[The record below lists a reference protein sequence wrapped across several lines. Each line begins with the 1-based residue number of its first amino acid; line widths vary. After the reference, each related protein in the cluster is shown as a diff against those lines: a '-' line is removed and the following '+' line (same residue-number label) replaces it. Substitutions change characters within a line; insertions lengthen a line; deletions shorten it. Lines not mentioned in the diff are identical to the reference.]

1 MPFRPNSP
9 ARTSALVAFAILA
22 GSFLAYGKGPE
33 KKLSAY
39 DMIVVEP
46 VVVAP
51 GAAKNFPMGL
61 DAAIRARMAEELRK
75 KKLFQDVED
84 QTAPLQQK
92 ASPIAGPSRHGVAAS
107 GPSDFE
113 GETQTV
119 EPQEMPHKLVLSSTV
134 EKFSKG
140 NMAARVLVG
149 FGAGESKITL
159 HFVLHDAA
167 TGAEIMQFDQE
178 ASWSGDLSFTGGTPN
193 EAARG
198 AADNA
203 VKGLIKEIQKNR

>member
-1 MPFRPNSP
+1 MPFFSNRM
-9 ARTSALVAFAILA
+9 ARTSAVVALA
-22 GSFLAYGKGPE
+22 MLSGTFLANGKGSE

-39 DMIVVEP
+39 EMIVVEP
-46 VVVAP
+46 VIVAP
-51 GAAKNFPMGL
+51 GAAKSFPAGL
-61 DAAIRARMAEELRK
+61 DAAIRARMGDELRK
-75 KKLFQDVED
+75 KKVFPDVED

-92 ASPIAGPSRHGVAAS
+92 ASPIAGPARRGIVAS
-107 GPSDFE
+107 GPSDS
-113 GETQTV
+113 GDETQNI
-119 EPQEMPHKLVLSSTV
+119 EPQEVPRKVVLSSTV

-159 HFVLHDAA
+159 RFVLHDAA
-167 TGAEIMQFDQE
+167 TGAEIMQFEQE